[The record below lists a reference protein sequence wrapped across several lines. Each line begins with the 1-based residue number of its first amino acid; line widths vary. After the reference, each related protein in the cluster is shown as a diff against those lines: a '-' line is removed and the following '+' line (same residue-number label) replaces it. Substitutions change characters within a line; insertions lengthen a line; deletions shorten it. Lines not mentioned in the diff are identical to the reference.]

1 MNVKRAPYDKG
12 MKNRWIGVLVL
23 AVALSLGA
31 CAPAQQGA
39 DETPDEA
46 ARSAEPSHS
55 MSESMDSP
63 SAAPSDDAGGNPDPT
78 DYDYD
83 Y

>member
-1 MNVKRAPYDKG
+1 MG
-12 MKNRWIGVLVL
+12 MKNRWIGALVL
-23 AVALSLGA
+23 AAALVLGA

-46 ARSAEPSHS
+46 AGSAEPSHS
-55 MSESMDSP
+55 MPMDSP